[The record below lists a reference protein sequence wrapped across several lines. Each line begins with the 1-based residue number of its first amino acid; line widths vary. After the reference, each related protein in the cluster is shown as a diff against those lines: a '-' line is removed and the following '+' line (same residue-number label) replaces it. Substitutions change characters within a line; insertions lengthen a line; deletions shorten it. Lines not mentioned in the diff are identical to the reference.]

1 MEKLTNVKALNYV
14 IDNYELP
21 EEILNKLVKIREAQ
35 ENKSTKKVNED
46 LLQRMELIITGVE
59 NEGSTATEIQSRVPE
74 LAGQPNQKI
83 SAALNKL
90 VKEGRIFKRSYKGRT
105 LFSTVD
111 HSGEKE

>member
-35 ENKSTKKVNED
+35 ENKSTKKVNES
-46 LLQRMELIITGVE
+46 LLQRMEVIINGVDD
-59 NEGSTATEIQSRVPE
+59 EGSTATEIQSRVPE
-74 LAGQPNQKI
+74 LASLPNQSI

-105 LFSTVD
+105 LFSTVE
-111 HSGEKE
+111 HSEE

>member
-35 ENKSTKKVNED
+35 ENKSAGKVNTE
-46 LLQRMELIITGVE
+46 LLERMELIINGVE
-59 NEGSTATEIQSRVPE
+59 DEGSTATEIQSRVPE
-74 LAGQPNQKI
+74 LAGQPNQRI
-83 SAALNKL
+83 SAALNRL
-90 VKEGRIFKRSYKGRT
+90 VKDGRIFKRTRKGRT